1 MVGATIRRGAASAL
15 GGPGPKAFRSNM
27 HDMRFPKH
35 FRALNNVI
43 KYNTKMNLS
52 VCLED
57 YRLTCRAGG
66 VDNDLFII

>member
-1 MVGATIRRGAASAL
+1 
-15 GGPGPKAFRSNM
+15 M

-57 YRLTCRAGG
+57 YRLTCRVGG